1 MAPRETE
8 DNAYAKFCVDK
19 QRALWYVTVLSG
31 VVNLIGLEQW
41 YLSLI

>member
-8 DNAYAKFCVDK
+8 HNAYAKFCVDK
-19 QRALWYVTVLSG
+19 QRVLWYVTVLSG

>member
-8 DNAYAKFCVDK
+8 DNAYANFFVDK